1 MRRFYILLF
10 VILSWA
16 GSGEVL
22 AQKTLYLDAQIGG
35 QYAFAEGAHLGLGKR
50 PFKGHDFLLDY
61 FVAPMLRL
69 QFNESNGISLGYS
82 GGGLG
87 WGYKLQV
94 PKSISHSPYGGV
106 YAGKAVSVYLDRI
119 PVLFN
124 HTITRFDFKEINTD
138 QDLYLLSVKIDMF
151 AGGGVNY
158 VRGFC
163 ETCNLSGGFIS
174 PQDTVIFR
182 QQPTI
187 VRHWGGYVTA
197 GAIARVYRLGK
208 EKFNVTLFL
217 NQGLTTMMEVPVQY
231 TYNSGRGSIK
241 MRVRGSGVGLLAAVP
256 IRLKTFDK
264 PLPPSQ

>member
-1 MRRFYILLF
+1 
-10 VILSWA
+10 
-16 GSGEVL
+16 
-22 AQKTLYLDAQIGG
+22 
-35 QYAFAEGAHLGLGKR
+35 
-50 PFKGHDFLLDY
+50 
-61 FVAPMLRL
+61 MLRL
-69 QFNESNGISLGYS
+69 QFNGSYGISLGYS

-124 HTITRFDFKEINTD
+124 HTVTRFDFKEVNAD
-138 QDLYLLSVKIDMF
+138 QELYLLSVKIDMF

-163 ETCNLSGGFIS
+163 ESCNLSGGFIS
-174 PQDTVIFR
+174 PQDTIIFR
-182 QQPTI
+182 QQPAI

-197 GAIARVYRLGK
+197 GATARVYRLGR

-241 MRVRGSGVGLLAAVP
+241 LHVRGSGVGLLAAVP

-264 PLPPSQ
+264 PLLPKQ